1 MNRRWRT
8 GVGHTRRRA
17 RADPVWLE
25 PPSAAGAF
33 HYSESF
39 KKFPKVSAQA
49 SETFRKPSISFRFQ
63 PKIPGEKL
71 GLSETYA

>member
-1 MNRRWRT
+1 
-8 GVGHTRRRA
+8 
-17 RADPVWLE
+17 LE

-49 SETFRKPSISFRFQ
+49 SETFRKPSISFRFP
-63 PKIPGEKL
+63 PKITGEKL
-71 GLSETYA
+71 GLSEAYA